1 MSLEKAAPPIVM
13 SPKSVVI
20 LYLARL
26 SLCFGQ
32 QSWNHLL
39 ERVCMKI
46 LVVDDNRE
54 VTMVLKRL
62 LQREDHEVLTA
73 DNGLEG
79 YFMYLHFQPE
89 IILTGIHMPGKG
101 GFELIDAIRLRNPGI
116 KAIYMSG
123 NPGAC
128 GARLAAETHRYG
140 SDMLCKPF
148 NRNQLQRALQ
158 NVQN

>member
-1 MSLEKAAPPIVM
+1 
-13 SPKSVVI
+13 
-20 LYLARL
+20 
-26 SLCFGQ
+26 
-32 QSWNHLL
+32 
-39 ERVCMKI
+39 MKI

-54 VTMVLKRL
+54 VTAVLKKL

-89 IILTGIHMPGKG
+89 IVLTGVHMPGRG
-101 GFELIDAIRLRNPGI
+101 GFELIDAIRLRNPGV

-123 NPGAC
+123 NPEGY
-128 GARLAAETHRYG
+128 GPRLAAEAERTG

-148 NRNQLQRALQ
+148 TPNQLQRALH